1 MDKLRK
7 EKAKGMVEHVTKC
20 HKTKLKLNKEP
31 YSGWL
36 AGGRR
41 ARKAMIGRATKIRQ
55 FLTMNSDYIEYPGET
70 DNNGHTKVYHSV
82 VLPDL
87 VGEQFRE
94 LIVPWGN
101 TTPGPP
107 THPTLL
113 LGVFLNMEPNRVTT
127 VVYCYFRELML
138 L

>member
-1 MDKLRK
+1 MD
-7 EKAKGMVEHVTKC
+7 
-20 HKTKLKLNKEP
+20 
-31 YSGWL
+31 
-36 AGGRR
+36 
-41 ARKAMIGRATKIRQ
+41 
-55 FLTMNSDYIEYPGET
+55 
-70 DNNGHTKVYHSV
+70 
-82 VLPDL
+82 
-87 VGEQFRE
+87 

-113 LGVFLNMEPNRVTT
+113 LGVSLNMESNRDTT